1 MKNNYIYTRRFL
13 QAFLILILSAGF
25 FQLKAQDPIFSQ
37 FYNNP
42 IYYNPG
48 YIGLNSGIRTRF
60 NYRNQWTGIPDPFKT
75 YSFSMDMAE
84 RAIPGSGGIGIL
96 ATSDKAGT
104 ASIKATNIG
113 IGTSA
118 RIPLYDNMVAQVGFM
133 VSYAQKALN
142 WDELVFTDELNARYG
157 RIYETQFDRPESNR
171 VSYPDFSVGGV
182 YRFAETGLNNSNI
195 QGTLGLA
202 FHHVFEPNESFLGQS
217 SPLPRKLVING
228 DLVIEMEQGGRPSS
242 YRSYRSG
249 GSSFKFNPGFQY
261 EKQSEFSTYSIGLN
275 ILKSSIY
282 LGAWFRNQTFN
293 FFEAQDAIFTV
304 GVNAPWSKDSRMK
317 IMYSYDYIIQTNLN
331 TAARSS
337 HEISLV
343 FEFDTFSLFGGAGGG
358 GGYSSGYRGGRVREM
373 DCCPF

>member
-1 MKNNYIYTRRFL
+1 
-13 QAFLILILSAGF
+13 
-25 FQLKAQDPIFSQ
+25 
-37 FYNNP
+37 
-42 IYYNPG
+42 
-48 YIGLNSGIRTRF
+48 
-60 NYRNQWTGIPDPFKT
+60 
-75 YSFSMDMAE
+75 
-84 RAIPGSGGIGIL
+84 
-96 ATSDKAGT
+96 
-104 ASIKATNIG
+104 
-113 IGTSA
+113 
-118 RIPLYDNMVAQVGFM
+118 
-133 VSYAQKALN
+133 
-142 WDELVFTDELNARYG
+142 
-157 RIYETQFDRPESNR
+157 
-171 VSYPDFSVGGV
+171 
-182 YRFAETGLNNSNI
+182 
-195 QGTLGLA
+195 
-202 FHHVFEPNESFLGQS
+202 
-217 SPLPRKLVING
+217 
-228 DLVIEMEQGGRPSS
+228 MEQGGRPSS

-343 FEFDTFSLFGGAGGG
+343 FEFDTFSLFGGSGGG